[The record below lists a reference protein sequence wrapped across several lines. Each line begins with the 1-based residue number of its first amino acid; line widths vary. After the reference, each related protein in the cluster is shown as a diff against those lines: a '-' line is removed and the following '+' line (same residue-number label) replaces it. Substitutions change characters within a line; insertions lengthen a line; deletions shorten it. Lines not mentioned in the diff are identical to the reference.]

1 MIIRQAKFEDALEI
15 QALVFS
21 LSHFYLESSNSLLP
35 QWFKESL
42 TITEFQKRLSD
53 KDYVNIVYTE
63 KGLIVGYLSIK
74 NGNHIFHLFIDKNFQ
89 RQGISKQL
97 WAYAITQSSNTTYTV
112 RSSIYAISVYKSFG
126 FEITEAENNRDDLAY
141 QSMKL
146 IL

>member
-1 MIIRQAKFEDALEI
+1 MTIRQAKFEDAFEI

-21 LSHFYLESSNSLLP
+21 LSHFYLESPNSLLP
-35 QWFKESL
+35 QWFKEPL
-42 TITEFQKRLSD
+42 TVTEFQKRLSD

-74 NGNHIFHLFIDKNFQ
+74 NGNHIFHLFVDKDYQ

-112 RSSIYAISVYKSFG
+112 RSSIYAIPVYKSFG
-126 FEITEAENNRDDLAY
+126 FVITEAERKKDGLAY
-141 QSMKL
+141 QSMKV